1 MEISAR
7 IRNAAGE
14 NRVTVATGGTTQSV
28 AIAAR
33 TNGPGSSVNGGELLM
48 LALATCYCNDVY
60 REAARMNIPIA
71 GVEVEARGDFDG
83 IGLGAAN
90 VRYRARVESSA
101 AAAVIEALLE
111 RTDAVAEIHRT
122 LRAGVQVSREPWRSA
137 TSP

>member
-1 MEISAR
+1 
-7 IRNAAGE
+7 
-14 NRVTVATGGTTQSV
+14 
-28 AIAAR
+28 
-33 TNGPGSSVNGGELLM
+33 
-48 LALATCYCNDVY
+48 
-60 REAARMNIPIA
+60 MNIPIA